1 MVNKRS
7 IHFVSEI
14 HGSIGEISKDL
25 FEGLKDDFNITRQWF
40 NEVPD
45 EFDVLLCH
53 FINLKVV
60 NDPDFKLFKRKVLI
74 QPIDGTE
81 IKEEYIKAFNEFD
94 LIICPAQ
101 ASINILR
108 DNGVKVNMEV
118 IPNYFK
124 KDIFVKDVYT
134 GVDKYIPQDKFV
146 FYHESTFH
154 PRKGIEL
161 LYEGYVKAFSNT
173 KDANDILLVLKDQ
186 PHNQRTF
193 KDIED
198 LKRQTIKLQKKY
210 ENPARIIKFSS
221 YLNDQELKS
230 LWHRTNCYVSFAKIE
245 GFGIPMLRHAVLN
258 KPILCLDNYNS
269 GYHSFLNRVQNGS
282 IYVVPTTQVEA
293 KNEFMEMYKKTTKW
307 AVPFDIDLIVNQFRT
322 VYSIHKN
329 QHYDRTY
336 EYNTFIEYEYEKVV
350 NRYKIYLE
358 II

>member
-1 MVNKRS
+1 MEDKRS
-7 IHFVSEI
+7 IHFVSEV
-14 HGSIGEISKDL
+14 HGSIGEITLDL
-25 FEGLKDDFNITRQWF
+25 YEGLKNDFIITREWLLEIPEK
-40 NEVPD
+40 ND
-45 EFDVLLCH
+45 ILLCH
-53 FINLKVV
+53 FVNLKIIEA
-60 NDPDFKLFKRKVLI
+60 PAFKLFRRKVLI

-81 IKEEYIKAFNEFD
+81 IKEEYVEAFNKFD

-108 DNGVKVNMEV
+108 ENGVTVNMEV

-124 KDIFVKDVYT
+124 KDIFTKEVFT
-134 GVDKYIPQDKFV
+134 GVDKYIPQNKFV

-186 PHNQRTF
+186 PHNPRTF
-193 KDIED
+193 KDIES

-221 YLNDQELKS
+221 YLNEDELKS

-258 KPILCLDNYNS
+258 KPILCLDNDNS
-269 GYHSFLNRVQNGS
+269 GYQSYLNKVKNCS
-282 IYVVPTTQVEA
+282 IYIVPTTQVKA
-293 KNEFMEMYKKTTKW
+293 KNEFMEMYKDTTSW
-307 AVPFDIDLIVNQFRT
+307 AVPYDIELIVRQFRN
-322 VYSIHKN
+322 VYYNHKEKV
-329 QHYDRTY
+329 YDRNY
-336 EYNTFIEYEYEKVV
+336 DYNNFIEYQYEKVV
-350 NRYKIYLE
+350 NRYKIYLN